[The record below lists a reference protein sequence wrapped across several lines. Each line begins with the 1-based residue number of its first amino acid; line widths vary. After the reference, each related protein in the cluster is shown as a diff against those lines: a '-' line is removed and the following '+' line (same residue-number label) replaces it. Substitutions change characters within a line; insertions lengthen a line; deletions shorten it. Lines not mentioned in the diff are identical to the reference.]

1 MFDAVIFSGPAAE
14 PAARTL
20 STLVEGVAA
29 NLLGRV
35 TVVSPEASTELTAL
49 VEAAGCQLLM
59 GESGE
64 ALRARVSEKVATPH
78 VLALQAGVLL
88 PPGWPTMMRA
98 EFAVRGMPDSGIA
111 LLFEPDD
118 LQARLKLIFSQMVKG
133 RFPFDHGALVPRGQF
148 TETAFDGR
156 PMKVMGPV
164 QMSRLRVTRMLKS

>member
-29 NLLGRV
+29 NFLGRV
-35 TVVSPEASTELTAL
+35 TVVSLETSDELTAL
-49 VEAAGCQLLM
+49 GDAAGCQIIM

-64 ALRARVSEKVATPH
+64 SLRDSLMKKVATPH
-78 VLALQAGVLL
+78 VLALRAGVLL
-88 PPGWPTMMRA
+88 PPGWPDMMKA

-111 LLFEPDD
+111 LLFEPEG
-118 LQARLKLIFSQMVKG
+118 LQARLRLIVMQMVKG
-133 RFPFDHGALVPRGQF
+133 RFPFDHGALVPRGRF
-148 TETAFDGR
+148 IETAFDGS

-164 QMSRLRVTRMLKS
+164 QMSRLRVTRMLQS